1 MSSGANVKKTIL
13 AVQGMTCAAC
23 ANRVEKALSKLEG
36 VQSASVNL
44 ATEKA
49 VVEHEKPVPVSR
61 LIEVIEAAGYQVASD
76 SQKAKL
82 KIDGMTCA
90 ACSNRVEKALA
101 QAPGVSRAAVNL
113 AAELASLEYDANEV
127 SLEELI
133 EVVEKSGYS
142 ASKLEQQ
149 TVLQEDNKDEEK
161 LALASRR
168 MWVAWIFTLPA
179 AAWMLAGMF
188 MGGHQH
194 GWPNPLVYN
203 IGMLALA
210 LPVVA
215 WAGWHVFVSAWKAVR
230 HGSANMDTL
239 IAMGTFAALV
249 TGIFVFFGLPI
260 ENYAGIA
267 AMIMAFHLTGRYVET
282 KARGRASQAIRKLL
296 ELGAKTATVL
306 VDGQE
311 KQVAIQDVHPGDIMV
326 VRPGEKI
333 PTDGVVVKGESAV
346 DESMATGESLPVTRR
361 QGDSVIGSTL
371 NQQGLL
377 QVEATKVGQDTF
389 LSQVIKM
396 VQEAQGTKVP
406 IQEFADKV
414 TGYFVP
420 VVLVVAAVT
429 FAAWLLFP
437 ETLMAAGAWLRH
449 VLPWTG
455 THTSGVTL
463 ALFATIAVLVIA
475 CPCALG
481 LATPTALMVGSGMG
495 AENGILIRNGA
506 AIQSM
511 SDVDVVVFDKTGTI
525 TQGKPKV
532 TDVEAVNGEGEALLA
547 AAAGVE
553 QGSEHPLGVA
563 MVEEAR
569 SRQLE
574 LAEPKEFQ
582 SLTGRGV
589 AALLDGK
596 QVFVGSRLLMDE
608 QGVDWKPA
616 KQALDRLEQQGKT
629 AMLVAADERL
639 LGVVAVADTIKED
652 SAAAIEQ
659 LHKMGLHTVMLTG
672 DNRQTAKAIA
682 QMAGIDQVLAEVL
695 PDGKVE
701 KIKELQS
708 QGHKVAMVGDGIND
722 APALTQADVGVAIG
736 TGTDIAIEAADI
748 TLISGSLGGVVSS
761 IRLSRA
767 TFRKI
772 RQNLFWAFAYNI
784 VAIPLAILGLLH
796 PVIAEIAMATSSI
809 TVVGNAN
816 LLRRSKI

>member
-1 MSSGANVKKTIL
+1 MASKEHQKKTIL

-23 ANRVEKALSKLEG
+23 ANRVEKALGKLEG

-44 ATEKA
+44 ATEQA
-49 VVEHEKPVPVSR
+49 VVEHGKSLSVSR
-61 LIEVIEAAGYQVASD
+61 LIETIEAAGYQVAAD
-76 SQKAKL
+76 KQKAEL
-82 KIDGMTCA
+82 KINDMTCA
-90 ACSNRVEKALA
+90 TCANRVEQALA
-101 QAPGVSRAAVNL
+101 KAPGVSRAAVNL
-113 AAELASLEYDANEV
+113 AAELASVEYDANIV
-127 SLEELI
+127 GLEDLI
-133 EVVEKSGYS
+133 EIVEKTGYR

-149 TVLQEDNKDEEK
+149 ALDQQEDKEEEK

-179 AAWMLAGMF
+179 AVWMLVGMF
-188 MGGHQH
+188 MDGHQH

-203 IGMLALA
+203 IGMLVLA
-210 LPVVA
+210 LPVVG
-215 WAGWHVFVSAWKAVR
+215 WAGWNVFASAWRAVR

-239 IAMGTFAALV
+239 IAMGTFAAMI
-249 TGIFVFFGLPI
+249 TGIIVFFGLPI

-311 KQVAIQDVHPGDIMV
+311 QQVAIQDVRPGDIMV

-333 PTDGVVVKGESAV
+333 PTDGMVVKGESAV

-361 QGDSVIGSTL
+361 QGDAVIGSTL

-377 QVEATKVGQDTF
+377 QVEATKVGKDTF

-406 IQEFADKV
+406 IQEFADRV

-420 VVLVVAAVT
+420 VVLVVAAMT
-429 FAAWLLFP
+429 FAAWMLFP
-437 ETLMAAGAWLRH
+437 ETLMAAGAWLRDI
-449 VLPWTG
+449 LPWTG
-455 THTSGVTL
+455 AHTSGVTL

-511 SDVDVVVFDKTGTI
+511 SDIDVVVFDKTGTI
-525 TQGKPKV
+525 TQGKPRV
-532 TDVEAVNGEGEALLA
+532 TDVEAVAGDEKELLT

-553 QGSEHPLGVA
+553 QGSEHPLGMA
-563 MVEEAR
+563 IVEEAR
-569 SRQLE
+569 NRQLT
-574 LAEPKEFQ
+574 LAEPGEFK

-589 AALLDGK
+589 SALLDGK
-596 QVFVGSRLLMDE
+596 EVFVGSRLLMDE
-608 QGVDWKPA
+608 QGVDWAPA
-616 KQALDRLEQQGKT
+616 KETLDRLEQQGKT
-629 AMLVAADERL
+629 AMLVAADSRL

-672 DNRQTAKAIA
+672 DNRQTANAIA
-682 QMAGIDQVLAEVL
+682 EMAGIDQVLAEVL

-701 KIKELQS
+701 KVKDIQS

-748 TLISGSLGGVVSS
+748 TLISGSLSGVVRS
-761 IRLSRA
+761 IRLSRL

-772 RQNLFWAFAYNI
+772 RQNLFWAFAYNT

-809 TVVGNAN
+809 SVVGNAN